1 MILDQER
8 KRNLKIQERSGISIG
23 LKDSFREV
31 EMVVPNQFG
40 SVVETLK
47 TCYKYGFRSLVV
59 PQNVLAAPNN
69 PKSLVSMSGLYKE
82 IYTGLLQVNRT
93 AKKYRIELS
102 FHADTMSV
110 LSPDEAHKKEL
121 YREAIRVFCHASHIL
136 DGRLFG
142 IKPGEARGMYEK
154 EAVRAVVQELNNITE
169 SLKVDTPIG
178 IETTGR
184 LTDIGSLSHVLDIVK
199 STHQTEPLINFG
211 ALHARG
217 AGSLTSQQDVAR
229 VLDEIESKLGA
240 EYLKSPI
247 MYFSTLSY
255 GPSGE
260 TGVTTMARSNLK
272 FENIAKELI
281 NRDMQGTIIIDTPG
295 KEADA
300 LKCIKVIDENMK

>member
-23 LKDSFREV
+23 LKDNFREV
-31 EMVVPNQFG
+31 EFVNPNQFG

-47 TCYKYGFRSLVV
+47 TCYKYGFKSLVV

-82 IYTGLLQVNRT
+82 IYTGLLQINRT

-102 FHADTMSV
+102 FHADTMSI
-110 LSPDEAHKKEL
+110 LSSDESHKKEL
-121 YREAIRVFCHASHIL
+121 YREAVRVFCHASHIL

-142 IKPGEARGMYEK
+142 IKPGEAKGMYDK
-154 EAVRAVVQELNNITE
+154 EAVRAVVQELNTITD

-178 IETTGR
+178 IETTGK
-184 LTDIGSLSHVLDIVK
+184 LTDVGSLGHILEIVR

-211 ALHARG
+211 AIHARG
-217 AGSLTSQQDVAR
+217 SGSLTSQQDIAKIFNEV
-229 VLDEIESKLGA
+229 ESRLGP
-240 EYLKSPI
+240 EYLKNPVT
-247 MYFSTLSY
+247 YFTTLSY

-260 TGVTTMARSNLK
+260 TGITTMARSNLK
-272 FENIAKELI
+272 FENVAKELI
-281 NRDMQGTIIIDTPG
+281 DRGMQGTVIVDTPG
-295 KEADA
+295 KEVDA
-300 LKCIKVIDENMK
+300 LKCIRIIDENMK

>member
-8 KRNLKIQERSGISIG
+8 KRNLKIQERSGINIG

-31 EMVVPNQFG
+31 ELVVPSQFG

-47 TCYKYGFRSLVV
+47 TCYKFGFRSLVV

-82 IYTGLLQVNRT
+82 IYTGLLQINRT

-102 FHADTMSV
+102 FHADTMTI
-110 LSPDEAHKKEL
+110 LSPDDARKKEL
-121 YREAIRVFCHASHIL
+121 YREAVRVFCHASHIL

-142 IKPGEARGMYEK
+142 IKPGEARGMYDK
-154 EAVRAVVQELNNITE
+154 EAVRAVVQELNIITD

-178 IETTGR
+178 IETMGK
-184 LTDIGSLSHVLDIVK
+184 LTDIGSLNHILEIVK

-211 ALHARG
+211 AIHARG
-217 AGSLTSQQDVAR
+217 SGSLTSQLDIAKIF
-229 VLDEIESKLGA
+229 DEIESKLGA

-260 TGVTTMARSNLK
+260 TGSTTMAKSNLK

-281 NRDMQGTIIIDTPG
+281 NRGMQGTVIIDTPG
-295 KEADA
+295 KEIDA
-300 LKCIKVIDENMK
+300 LKCIKTIDENMK